1 MFRANRSHM
10 TNTTSPQ
17 GLGERIER
25 LVQEYISATR
35 IAAHAA
41 MDRAF
46 ACNAE
51 ATVKGRRASKPRR
64 SGTRRAS
71 SDVTALSERLYE
83 AVCANPGKAM
93 TVLAPLVGGS
103 ARELWRPMTLLKQ
116 AGRVRSVGMRTATRY
131 FPIVGQG
138 KACA

>member
-1 MFRANRSHM
+1 MA
-10 TNTTSPQ
+10 NTTIPQ
-17 GLGERIER
+17 ELGERIER

-46 ACNAE
+46 ACKAE
-51 ATVKGRRASKPRR
+51 AKVRQRQASR
-64 SGTRRAS
+64 SRKSGARRAS
-71 SDVTALSERLYE
+71 SEVAELSERLYE
-83 AVCANPGKAM
+83 AVCANPGKVM

-103 ARELWRPMTLLKQ
+103 ARELWRPMAVLKQ
-116 AGRVRSVGMRTATRY
+116 AGRVRSVGTRAATRY